1 MHDDAW
7 QSADAAVAARL
18 RVAIGRLN
26 RQLARS
32 YQDTLTFAQTS
43 ALVAIAQR
51 EPIRLGELAQV
62 ERVAAPSMTRTL
74 ATLIA
79 DGLVRKDPDPQ
90 DGRSWQVAL
99 TPKGQQL
106 LIDIKQARS
115 AALAERMARLTPEQ
129 YEMLST
135 ALPVLE
141 LLAADDNEPP
151 RAALAASQAVS
162 ER

>member
-1 MHDDAW
+1 MHDDDVW
-7 QSADAAVAARL
+7 QVADPAVVARM

-32 YQDTLTFAQTS
+32 YQNSMTFAQMS
-43 ALVAIAQR
+43 ALVAISER

-62 ERVAAPSMTRTL
+62 EQVAAPSMTRTL

-99 TPKGQQL
+99 TPKGARL
-106 LIDIKQARS
+106 LADMRQARS
-115 AALAERMARLTPEQ
+115 AAMAERMARLTSEQ
-129 YEMLST
+129 YAVLAE

-141 LLAADDNEPP
+141 MLAADEWEPP
-151 RAALAASQAVS
+151 RALAASRVS
-162 ER
+162 TDG